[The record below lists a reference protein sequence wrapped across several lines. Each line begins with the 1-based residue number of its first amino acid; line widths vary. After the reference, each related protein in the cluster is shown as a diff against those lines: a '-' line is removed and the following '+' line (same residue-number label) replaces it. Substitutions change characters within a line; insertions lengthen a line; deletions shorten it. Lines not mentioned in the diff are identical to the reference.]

1 MTNLFSYKG
10 FVNASNLT
18 HFSTVLGSFLN
29 KPLGLL
35 FFFIICF
42 LFENRD
48 FSLLSEIQDLTLLSS
63 FVPVKIYHNA
73 DTEKS
78 LILSDNK
85 GKAGIYMW
93 THKETGKFYIGSA
106 VDLSKRLS
114 TYYSP
119 LWLKSTDNY
128 ISRAL
133 ILHTFSAFSLSIIEI
148 IDITNLSKEDSRK
161 LILSREQNYLDFIFS
176 VDEPNIYNILK
187 EAGSLLGYKHSD
199 SSIAKMKESKG
210 GENNPMLGKTH
221 SQETKAKMRKPKSVS
236 TKMKMSESQKN
247 INRAGKNNPMSKK
260 VLVYSFDSDTKVT
273 ILYKTFDSCTEAA
286 KFFDSSSRVIS
297 YYLDKNKLYKKEW
310 ILLSS
315 LVRDNSKE

>member
-1 MTNLFSYKG
+1 MINLFFYKG

-18 HFSTVLGSFLN
+18 HSFTVLGSFLN

-35 FFFIICF
+35 FFFIIF
-42 LFENRD
+42 FENRD
-48 FSLLSEIQDLTLLSS
+48 FSLLFEIQDLTLLSS
-63 FVPVKIYHNA
+63 FVAVKIYHN
-73 DTEKS
+73 TETDKS
-78 LILSDNK
+78 LILSDNI

-119 LWLKSTDNY
+119 SWLKCTNNY

-133 ILHTFSAFSLSIIEI
+133 ILHTHSAFSLSIIEI
-148 IDITNLSKEDSRK
+148 IDITNLSKEESRK
-161 LILSREQNYLDFIFS
+161 LILSREQNYLDLIFL
-176 VDEPNIYNILK
+176 VDKPNSYNILK
-187 EAGSLLGYKHSD
+187 EAGSLLGYKHND
-199 SSIAKMKESKG
+199 FSIAKMKQSKG
-210 GENNPMLGKTH
+210 GGNNPMSGKTH
-221 SQETKAKMRKPKSVS
+221 SVDTLTKMSQPKSEITKA
-236 TKMKMSESQKN
+236 KMSESQKS

-260 VLVYSFDSDTKVT
+260 VFVYSFDSLNQET

-286 KFFDSSSRVIS
+286 KFFDSSSRVIT

-315 LVRDNSKE
+315 LVRDDSKE